1 MAYRVSQAKLAPA
14 QLLSLLIVAL
24 LLVVGLLHL
33 GTGYGDQLPAR
44 NLTLAKATVSANDT
58 YKLDFTLA
66 GAQNLGAIKLE
77 FCQEG
82 PLLGTPCTAPA
93 GMDASGATLV
103 MQSGEAGFS
112 VSSSLG
118 DNHTLIL
125 ARTIS
130 AGTTA
135 TNLSYTLTGIINPSS
150 VGTFF

>member
-66 GAQNLGAIKLE
+66 GAQNLGAI
-77 FCQEG
+77 
-82 PLLGTPCTAPA
+82 
-93 GMDASGATLV
+93 
-103 MQSGEAGFS
+103 
-112 VSSSLG
+112 
-118 DNHTLIL
+118 
-125 ARTIS
+125 
-130 AGTTA
+130 
-135 TNLSYTLTGIINPSS
+135 
-150 VGTFF
+150 